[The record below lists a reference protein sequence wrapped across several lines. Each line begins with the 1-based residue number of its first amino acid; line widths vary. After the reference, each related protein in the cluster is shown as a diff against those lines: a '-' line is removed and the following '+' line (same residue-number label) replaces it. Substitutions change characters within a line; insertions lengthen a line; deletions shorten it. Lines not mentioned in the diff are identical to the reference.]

1 MNKYPNIA
9 QRQLINAKIYSNRWD
24 WAASL
29 PRDLDIIEV
38 GVGSGDYSEHMIKTI
53 SPKTLTLIDQYDQS
67 DPFLA
72 RPGQKPRFYE
82 NDHYNFI
89 QNKFKEYKN
98 VKIIKDNSVRAL
110 PELIKTGKRFDM
122 IYVDASHHYKDVSQD
137 ILNASSLLKDSGIL
151 AINDYVYDVE
161 HEQYGVIQ
169 ATNEFLYNNSDW
181 HVVGFALEERMM
193 ADIYLSKHPQ

>member
-9 QRQLINAKIYSNRWD
+9 QWQLINAKIYSNRWD
-24 WAASL
+24 WVASL

-53 SPKTLTLIDQYDQS
+53 SPKSLTLIDQYDQS

-72 RPGQKPRFYE
+72 RPGQKPRFYK

-89 QNKFKEYKN
+89 QHKFKEYEN
-98 VKIIKDNSVRAL
+98 VTIIKDNSSNAL
-110 PELIKTGKRFDM
+110 PNLIKMGKKFDM
-122 IYVDASHHYKDVSQD
+122 VYVDASHHYEDVSQD
-137 ILNASSLLKDSGIL
+137 ILNASILLRSSGIL

-161 HEQYGVIQ
+161 NEQYGVIE
-169 ATNEFLYNNSDW
+169 ATNEFLHKNPDW
-181 HVVGFALEERMM
+181 HVIGFALEERMM

>member
-161 HEQYGVIQ
+161 YEQYGVIQ

>member
-161 HEQYGVIQ
+161 YEQYGVIQ

-181 HVVGFALEERMM
+181 YVIGFALEERMM